1 MGVGHLKEAAIS
13 LCQPLLF
20 AKSVSR
26 QRKQKP
32 PQSRASQK
40 GHSASTVTAPSMMPP
55 FNTSED
61 WVQVV
66 PLNAP
71 NSSV

>member
-32 PQSRASQK
+32 PQSRASQT
-40 GHSASTVTAPSMMPP
+40 GHSASTVTTPSTMLPL
-55 FNTSED
+55 NTSHG
-61 WVQVV
+61 WVHIV
-66 PLNAP
+66 PPSAP
-71 NSSV
+71 NGSV